1 MSRSRDP
8 PSEKETLL
16 TWFQKQI
23 KVKKVTLILQL
34 SFARKIK
41 AEPDRDLQWPTFVI

>member
-16 TWFQKQI
+16 TRFQKQI
-23 KVKKVTLILQL
+23 KVKKVKLILQL
-34 SFARKIK
+34 SFAKKIK
-41 AEPDRDLQWPTFVI
+41 AELIVTFNGRLS

>member
-16 TWFQKQI
+16 TQFQKQI
-23 KVKKVTLILQL
+23 KVKKKVKLILQL
-34 SFARKIK
+34 SFAKKIK
-41 AEPDRDLQWPTFVI
+41 AELIVTFNGRLS

>member
-8 PSEKETLL
+8 PSEKRNTSHVVS
-16 TWFQKQI
+16 KAN
-23 KVKKVTLILQL
+23 KSKKVMLILQL
-34 SFARKIK
+34 SFAKKIK